1 MNQVLKSGD
10 PLGWRFHPPGA
21 RCKGQSNQAGV
32 MRGKQ
37 LVPYLVSHLL
47 QEEGSH
53 ITDEMGGTEA
63 KRTRGSPLAHAWWKL
78 TLIQGSE
85 HQNL

>member
-1 MNQVLKSGD
+1 MKQVLKSGD
-10 PLGWRFHPPGA
+10 PIGWRSHPPGA

-32 MRGKQ
+32 MRDKQ

-53 ITDEMGGTEA
+53 ITDEMGEMRPREPGEGNGLMHG
-63 KRTRGSPLAHAWWKL
+63 RS
-78 TLIQGSE
+78 
-85 HQNL
+85 